1 MSRYLHQ
8 ESSTAITFHTTDS
21 HNDECNE
28 IVSKFSALS
37 ISSIETRGELVELLV
52 KQMGSVTVETKSSQ
66 VLYTAYSEFQFYLTP
81 QCPHMLARGINFQV
95 KCNNNQCTKFGEY
108 PIVHLGM
115 CGESNQICHYAEYM
129 YELACPVCKSH
140 ISPMEIYNIIFSD
153 CAVKVKCRRSD
164 SSRIVEFSGVA
175 RDNESL
181 WLKVVQDMNEKYDY
195 FKFSLS

>member
-1 MSRYLHQ
+1 MSRYLLQ
-8 ESSTAITFHTTDS
+8 KSSTAITFHTTDS
-21 HNDECNE
+21 HNDECYE
-28 IVSKFSALS
+28 MVSKFSALS
-37 ISSIETRGELVELLV
+37 ISSIETRDESIELLI
-52 KQMGSVTVETKSSQ
+52 KQIGCVSVEAKSSQ
-66 VLYTAYSEFQFYLTP
+66 VLYTEYSEFQFYLIYTL
-81 QCPHMLARGINFQV
+81 HIARGINFQV
-95 KCNNNQCTKFGEY
+95 KCNNNQCMKFGEY

-115 CGESNQICHYAEYM
+115 CEESNQICHYAEYM

-164 SSRIVEFSGVA
+164 SSHAVEFSGIA

-181 WLKVVQDMNEKYDY
+181 SLKVVQDMNEKYDY